1 MFPPLHELLIDNLTR
16 IVFARLDMDRFFHD
30 RIRPTAKR
38 FASTILHTP
47 ISCLIQREAHFERV
61 FQTHLARNGGR
72 LAGHRV
78 LVVVRLLWFCLCLIC
93 VVADETDERA
103 IS

>member
-38 FASTILHTP
+38 FASTILHTQSVVLSNEKR
-47 ISCLIQREAHFERV
+47 ILSV
-61 FQTHLARNGGR
+61 FSKPTWHGTVEDWLGIVYSWSYVCCGF
-72 LAGHRV
+72 V
-78 LVVVRLLWFCLCLIC
+78 C
-93 VVADETDERA
+93 V
-103 IS
+103 